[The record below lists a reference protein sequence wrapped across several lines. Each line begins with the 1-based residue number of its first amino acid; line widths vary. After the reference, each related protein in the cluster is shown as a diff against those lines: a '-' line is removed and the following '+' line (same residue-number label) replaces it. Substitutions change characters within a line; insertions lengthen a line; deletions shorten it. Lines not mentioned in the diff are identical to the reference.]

1 MFLTEKVPEQGY
13 PNGDINVPSGISR
26 VYIPEDV
33 ILRKVAEM
41 AQAVVQD
48 FSSHLHT
55 LVILKGAVVF
65 ASDLFREIARIA
77 SIDLYHSFLKVSS
90 YGDKAESSGKVVL
103 SHDIHEVRGRDI
115 LVIEDIMDT
124 GRTIERLRDYLYE
137 ERSAEHVSI
146 CCLMDKKCARLP
158 GIDLVP
164 DYCGFE
170 VADHFLVGYGLDY
183 AEKFRELPYVGMLDK
198 SFFGIEGPPE

>member
-1 MFLTEKVPEQGY
+1 MCLMEKVPAQGY
-13 PNGDINVPSGISR
+13 PDGDIVLPSGVTG
-26 VYIPEDV
+26 VYIPENV
-33 ILRKVAEM
+33 ILRKVKEI
-41 AQAVVQD
+41 AQVIARD
-48 FSSHLHT
+48 SSSYLHT

-90 YGDKAESSGKVVL
+90 YGNKAESSGKIVL
-103 SHDIHEVRGRDI
+103 SHDVHEIRGRDI
-115 LVIEDIMDT
+115 LVIEDIVDT

-137 ERSAEHVSI
+137 ERGAEHVRI

-183 AEKFRELPYVGMLDK
+183 AEKFRELPYVGILDK
-198 SFFGIEGPPE
+198 SAFGIE